1 MTVGRGERMVVFL
14 VSAVQFVNI
23 LDFMMVMPLGPDFAR
38 DLGIPMAHL
47 GVIGATYTAAA
58 AVAGLVASLFLERF
72 DRRRALA
79 VAMVGLS
86 AATAAGGIATG
97 FGTLVASRVVAGAFG
112 GPATALALAIIADT
126 VPQERRGKALGAMAG
141 AFAVAS
147 VLGVPAGLELS
158 RVGGWQ
164 TPFFAVATLGLVV
177 AGTAIWWLPPI
188 TAHIE
193 AARRDPGPSWS
204 DLVQRPS
211 VQWSFLATALA
222 LVGAFSVIP
231 NFSAYFQFN
240 RGYPR
245 DGMGGLYLV
254 GGIVSF
260 FTTRISGRA
269 VDRFGVGTVT
279 SLGALLVVTMLVGGY
294 LGDTPWLSTPLA
306 FSGFMFAMGVRTV
319 AFNTLMSM
327 VPGPTERA
335 RFMALQSSVQHLSAA
350 VGAFLGARVL
360 GEGVG
365 GRLTNFPIVVGL
377 AVACTAAMP
386 WAVTGTVRRLAA
398 RGNS

>member
-1 MTVGRGERMVVFL
+1 MTVGRDERTLVFL

-47 GVIGATYTAAA
+47 GVIGGSYSAAA
-58 AVAGLVASLFLERF
+58 AVAGIIASLFLERF
-72 DRRRALA
+72 DRRKALA

-86 AATAAGGIATG
+86 AATAAGGLATG
-97 FGTLVASRVVAGAFG
+97 FGSLVAARVLAGAFG
-112 GPATALALAIIADT
+112 GPATALALAIIADL

-177 AGTAIWWLPPI
+177 AGTAIWLLPPI

-193 AARRDPGPSWS
+193 AARRDLGPTWG
-204 DLVQRPS
+204 DLVRRPA
-211 VQWSFLATALA
+211 VHGSFLVTALA

-240 RGYPR
+240 LGYPR
-245 DGMGGLYLV
+245 RDMGSLYLV

-260 FTTRISGRA
+260 FTTRLSGRA
-269 VDRFGVGTVT
+269 VDRLGVPAVSAAGAALVIVM
-279 SLGALLVVTMLVGGY
+279 LGGGY
-294 LGDTPWLSTPLA
+294 LGDCPWLSAPLA

-327 VPGPTERA
+327 VPGPSERA
-335 RFMALQSSVQHLSAA
+335 RFMALQSSVQHLSAS
-350 VGAFLGARVL
+350 VGAFIAAQVL

-365 GRLTNFPIVVGL
+365 GRLTNFPVVVGL
-377 AVACTAAMP
+377 AIACTAAMP
-386 WAVTGTVRRLAA
+386 WAVAATVRRLPA
-398 RGNS
+398 RSLG